1 MFLMLMISG
10 MSSQLQKGKHLY
22 GMILQYIRE
31 PSFFDACEKP
41 VKNLTDIENA
51 AVLGYF
57 GDFIT
62 TDHISPA
69 GVIPEENPTTPYL
82 LERGVEKKILIVLA
96 LVEVIMK

>member
-1 MFLMLMISG
+1 MDANFQAKDLM
-10 MSSQLQKGKHLY
+10 
-22 GMILQYIRE
+22 
-31 PSFFDACEKP
+31 
-41 VKNLTDIENA
+41 DIKNA

-82 LERGVEKKILIVLA
+82 LKRGLIKKILIALG
-96 LVEVIMK
+96 LVEVIMR